1 MRRLFLILAVLVLAS
16 CGKQGKHYVIG
27 VSQCSEDAWRG
38 KLKSELEMANY
49 FHDGIELRFVCA
61 HDDSQLQERQVDS
74 LVAQGIDLL
83 IISPNQ
89 QTKLLPSIERAF
101 DRGIPVVLFDRKI
114 DSEKYTTFMG
124 VDNSEIGKLLGQ
136 YAGENLRE
144 GAKIIEIQGL
154 EDSSPAN
161 ERHNGFVSAIK
172 DYPQL
177 EIVGEGHGDWTRESG
192 RRAMERILSAY
203 DGPVDC
209 IMGGNDR
216 MAAGALE
223 ALRVRYPNAR
233 PMVLG
238 VDALPGKGE
247 GIQMVRDSILTASA
261 IYPTHGDELL
271 TLAVSILNSRSCLK
285 EYMMPSSL
293 VTSGNARILL
303 HQIEELERSNESI
316 RQAKRQID
324 KIRITMN
331 NQQMLLISVIVI
343 LLISFISIIIIA
355 REYRKN
361 RKLSLILAEQ
371 KEIAEAQRDE
381 LELERDRLIE
391 AQLAIKDS
399 NEVNEILSGRE
410 EIFRAENEFMQRFK
424 NVLKDNLSNEKFG
437 VEEIGAALGYSRVQ
451 LYRKVKAMTGKSPVE
466 FIRSTRL
473 AYAKF
478 MLNDSSLSVSEV
490 AYRVGFSS
498 PSYFSKCFKEEF
510 GSLPSNN

>member
-1 MRRLFLILAVLVLAS
+1 
-16 CGKQGKHYVIG
+16 
-27 VSQCSEDAWRG
+27 
-38 KLKSELEMANY
+38 
-49 FHDGIELRFVCA
+49 
-61 HDDSQLQERQVDS
+61 
-74 LVAQGIDLL
+74 
-83 IISPNQ
+83 
-89 QTKLLPSIERAF
+89 
-101 DRGIPVVLFDRKI
+101 
-114 DSEKYTTFMG
+114 
-124 VDNSEIGKLLGQ
+124 
-136 YAGENLRE
+136 
-144 GAKIIEIQGL
+144 
-154 EDSSPAN
+154 
-161 ERHNGFVSAIK
+161 
-172 DYPQL
+172 
-177 EIVGEGHGDWTRESG
+177 
-192 RRAMERILSAY
+192 
-203 DGPVDC
+203 
-209 IMGGNDR
+209 
-216 MAAGALE
+216 
-223 ALRVRYPNAR
+223 
-233 PMVLG
+233 
-238 VDALPGKGE
+238 
-247 GIQMVRDSILTASA
+247 
-261 IYPTHGDELL
+261 
-271 TLAVSILNSRSCLK
+271 
-285 EYMMPSSL
+285 
-293 VTSGNARILL
+293 
-303 HQIEELERSNESI
+303 
-316 RQAKRQID
+316 
-324 KIRITMN
+324 MN

-399 NEVNEILSGRE
+399 NEVNVILSGSE

-473 AYAKF
+473 AYAKL

>member
-1 MRRLFLILAVLVLAS
+1 MRRLYLILAILALAS
-16 CGKQGKHYVIG
+16 CGKQGEHFVIG

-38 KLKSELEMANY
+38 KLKSELEMANF
-49 FHDGIELRFVCA
+49 FHDGIELRFVSA
-61 HDDSQLQERQVDS
+61 HDDSQLQEKQVDS

-89 QTKLLPSIERAF
+89 QTQLLPSIERAF
-101 DRGIPVVLFDRKI
+101 DSGIPVILFDRKI
-114 DSEKYTTFMG
+114 ASEKYTSFMG
-124 VDNSEIGKLLGQ
+124 VDNFEIGKLLGQ
-136 YAGENLRE
+136 YAGENL
-144 GAKIIEIQGL
+144 AKGSKLIEIKGL

-161 ERHNGFVSAIK
+161 ERHNGFISAIRS
-172 DYPQL
+172 YPQIQ
-177 EIVGEGHGDWTRESG
+177 IVGEAHGDWTRESG
-192 RRAMERILSAY
+192 YKAMESILSAY

-216 MAAGALE
+216 MAEGALE
-223 ALRVRYPNAR
+223 ALRRHRPDAR

-247 GIQMVRDSILTASA
+247 GIQLVRDSILTASA

-271 TLAVSILNSRSCLK
+271 DLAVSILNSRSCLK
-285 EYMMPSSL
+285 EYIMPTSL

-303 HQIEELERSNESI
+303 LQNEELERSNKSI
-316 RQAKRQID
+316 RQAKKQIEN
-324 KIRITMN
+324 IRIAMN
-331 NQQMLLISVIVI
+331 NQQMLLLSVVAI
-343 LLISFISIIIIA
+343 LLISLISIIIIA

-361 RKLSLILAEQ
+361 KRLSQILAEQ

-391 AQLAIKDS
+391 AQLANRES

-424 NVLKDNLSNEKFG
+424 NVLKDNLSNEEFG
-437 VEEIGAALGYSRVQ
+437 VEQIGAELGYSRVQ

-473 AYAKF
+473 AYAKL
-478 MLNDSSLSVSEV
+478 MLSDSSLSVSEV